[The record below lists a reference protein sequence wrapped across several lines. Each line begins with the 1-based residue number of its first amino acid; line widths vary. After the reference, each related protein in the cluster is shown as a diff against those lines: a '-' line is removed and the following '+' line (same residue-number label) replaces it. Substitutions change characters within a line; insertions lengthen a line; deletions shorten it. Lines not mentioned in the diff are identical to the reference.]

1 MEQTA
6 EPVLDIKGLRTIFR
20 TRGGEITAVNDIDL
34 TVAAGETLALV
45 GESGSGKSVTSL
57 SVMRLLT
64 RNIGVIAAG
73 SIRLATSGGAVRD
86 LVSLD
91 EESMRRIRG
100 DDIGMIFQEPM
111 SSLNPVFTIGD
122 QIGEPIR
129 IHRGADRKAAMDAA
143 VALLE
148 SVGIPDARRR
158 AGQYPHEL
166 SGGMRQRATIAMALA
181 CDPALLIADEP
192 TTALDVTI
200 QAQILDLLLKL
211 QRERGMA
218 MLFVTHNLGVVA
230 EIAHRVAVMY
240 AGRIV
245 EEGPVGEV
253 FRNPKHPYTMGLLAS
268 MPRLGDAA
276 RMKQAGEKLAAI
288 PGMVPSLMNIPSG
301 CAFSPA
307 LQIRDRCLSRR
318 GSRARTGQF
327 AAPQP
332 LHQMEGDLDEHPLLS
347 VRDLSKH
354 YTSRG
359 TRLNI
364 LQGISFDLGKGEVV
378 GLVGESG
385 SGKTT
390 IGRTVLRLVE
400 PSSGSVRFDGTEL
413 TALSAS
419 ALRRQRP
426 RMQYIFQDPFAS
438 LSPRMTIGEIL
449 TEGLKIQGIG
459 TARDRLERAR
469 SALAQVDLPAD
480 AINRYAHEFSGGQR
494 QLHRDRPCVDVVTRI
509 HRRRRAGFGAR
520 RVDPGAGDQ
529 PAARTAAAAWPDHA
543 VHLA

>member
-301 CAFSPA
+301 CAFSPRCKFAVDACRVAIPA
-307 LQIRDRCLSRR
+307 LEQVNSQHRSRCIRW
-318 GSRARTGQF
+318 
-327 AAPQP
+327 
-332 LHQMEGDLDEHPLLS
+332 
-347 VRDLSKH
+347 K
-354 YTSRG
+354 
-359 TRLNI
+359 
-364 LQGISFDLGKGEVV
+364 
-378 GLVGESG
+378 
-385 SGKTT
+385 
-390 IGRTVLRLVE
+390 
-400 PSSGSVRFDGTEL
+400 
-413 TALSAS
+413 
-419 ALRRQRP
+419 
-426 RMQYIFQDPFAS
+426 
-438 LSPRMTIGEIL
+438 EI
-449 TEGLKIQGIG
+449 
-459 TARDRLERAR
+459 
-469 SALAQVDLPAD
+469 
-480 AINRYAHEFSGGQR
+480 
-494 QLHRDRPCVDVVTRI
+494 
-509 HRRRRAGFGAR
+509 
-520 RVDPGAGDQ
+520 
-529 PAARTAAAAWPDHA
+529 
-543 VHLA
+543 